1 MHRIVARQPILDR
14 YERVYGYELLSRPGV
29 EEIWPAMTSSP
40 PVEGVFT
47 GPPALYGM
55 EEITEGTRAFIK
67 CPRQALIDGC
77 VAGLPRD
84 HVVLEVPASSE
95 PDAEVVAACR
105 RWKAAG
111 FLIALENFQGAG
123 EEPLADVADIFKL
136 DLTTSTDRAQWHLLR
151 KYRPRGAKFVAE
163 KVEKR
168 AQFRAAVQQGFSY
181 FQGPFFCRLEAC
193 STSGVAPTKTGYL
206 LVLRAV
212 TRPEINVQEV
222 ADTIKHDLALS
233 YKLLRFLNSPR
244 FAFSSQI
251 KSIRHALLLLGQDE
265 VRKWV
270 GLISVAA
277 MGDGAPP
284 ILVSTALIRAAL
296 CESLAPLV
304 GAPKRPSDYFLLGL
318 LSCIDVLTG
327 RPMPVVLAE
336 LPIAPDVSAALLGE
350 GNPLRDLLQAVISYE
365 QGDWEQCSQRARKL
379 GLKDEKLET
388 LYLQALRWSRAL
400 TQAEKDEPVE
410 AKRT

>member
-1 MHRIVARQPILDR
+1 MRRIVARQPILDR
-14 YERVYGYELLSRPGV
+14 YEKVYGYELLSRPGD
-29 EEIWPAMTSSP
+29 EEIWPTMSGGAAM
-40 PVEGVFT
+40 EGIFHGT
-47 GPPALYGM
+47 PALEGM
-55 EEITEGTRAFIK
+55 EEITEGARAFIK
-67 CPRQALIDGC
+67 CPRQALIDGN

-84 HVVLEVPASSE
+84 QVVLEVPSSGE

-111 FLIALENFQGAG
+111 FLIALENFQDAG
-123 EEPLADVADIFKL
+123 EGPLADVADIFKL
-136 DLTTSTDRAQWHLLR
+136 DLTVWTDRAQWQLLR

-193 STSGVAPTKTGYL
+193 STSDLAPTKAGYL

-244 FAFSSQI
+244 FAFTSQI

-277 MGDGAPP
+277 LGDGAPP
-284 ILVSTALIRAAL
+284 ILVRTALIRGAL
-296 CESLAPLV
+296 CEFLAPLV
-304 GAPKRPSDYFLLGL
+304 GAPKRPSDYFMLGL

-327 RPMPVVLAE
+327 RPMPAVLAE

-350 GNPLRDLLQAVISYE
+350 GNLLRDVLQAVISYE
-365 QGDWEQCSQRARKL
+365 EGDWENCSQRAKEL
-379 GLKDEKLET
+379 GLNEEKLEE
-388 LYLQALRWSRAL
+388 LYLKALRWSRELA
-400 TQAEKDEPVE
+400 QAEKDAPGVPSR
-410 AKRT
+410 A